1 MTGALTIPNSVTK
14 IGDDAF
20 HGCHSFTGAL
30 TIGNSVTE
38 IGESAFSFC
47 YGLTSLTIGNS
58 VTSIGEKAFD
68 GCSGLKGA
76 LTIPSS
82 VTTIGQSAFR
92 DCSSLTGALTIP
104 NSVTEIS
111 DKAFYNCNGLRS
123 LTLGNSV
130 KTIGQYAFYECFL
143 GGTLT
148 IPDSVKSIG
157 AYAFYFCSFTGA
169 LTIPNSV
176 ESIGASAFYYNDDL
190 TAITIGYSVKSIG
203 SKAFYKCS
211 NVASITSLNPTPP
224 KCSADLVF
232 EGIDKTICPLYAPS
246 GSKTAY
252 AGADVWKD
260 FTNIIELDPI
270 AVESIT
276 FDKEQASLLEGSTI
290 TITYAI
296 APITATVKA
305 LEWSVSDP
313 TIASV
318 VDNNDG
324 TATVTAI
331 SEGEATITARSTDG
345 SNITASCAI
354 KSIVLASSLNIS
366 VDKPSVAVGSTATIT
381 YSIMPENA
389 TTKTLEW
396 SVSDPAIASVVD
408 NNDGTAT
415 ISALSVGEVT
425 ITARTTDGSDLTAT
439 CSIKTFV
446 LATSLTLSAERLE
459 LPVGQSEVI
468 YYTILPETATGK
480 GVAWKSSDPTVA
492 SILYNT
498 DGTSIT
504 VVAKSEGEA
513 TITARTTDGSDLT
526 ASCEVKILPPLASSL
541 TLSAEQL
548 AMNVGDHEVITYT
561 ILPEDAGDKSVAW
574 TSSEPRRVSIS
585 TNADGSVMV
594 NALAI
599 GEATITARTLDGS
612 DLTAS
617 CVVKVG
623 SAAVDD
629 VDAEGI
635 EIIATAEGIVVK
647 GAPADSVIDV
657 YTASGVLVYHGY
669 DSLIAIRNHGIY
681 LVCVAGVKVKVAL

>member
-1 MTGALTIPNSVTK
+1 M
-14 IGDDAF
+14 
-20 HGCHSFTGAL
+20 
-30 TIGNSVTE
+30 
-38 IGESAFSFC
+38 
-47 YGLTSLTIGNS
+47 
-58 VTSIGEKAFD
+58 
-68 GCSGLKGA
+68 
-76 LTIPSS
+76 
-82 VTTIGQSAFR
+82 
-92 DCSSLTGALTIP
+92 
-104 NSVTEIS
+104 
-111 DKAFYNCNGLRS
+111 
-123 LTLGNSV
+123 

-425 ITARTTDGSDLTAT
+425 ITARTTDGSDLTA
-439 CSIKTFV
+439 
-446 LATSLTLSAERLE
+446 
-459 LPVGQSEVI
+459 
-468 YYTILPETATGK
+468 
-480 GVAWKSSDPTVA
+480 
-492 SILYNT
+492 
-498 DGTSIT
+498 
-504 VVAKSEGEA
+504 
-513 TITARTTDGSDLT
+513 
-526 ASCEVKILPPLASSL
+526 SCEVKILPPLASSL

-629 VDAEGI
+629 VDDEGI